1 MQIRH
6 DPGENRHY
14 ALDFESSNGVFVNRE
29 KIAADKLLDDGD
41 AIQIG
46 ETILVYSVK
55 DSPDAKRVM
64 DILRKHGESPIT
76 TQLPD

>member
-6 DPGENRHY
+6 DLGEHRHY

-29 KIAADKLLDDGD
+29 KIADDKLLDDGD

-46 ETILVYSVK
+46 ETVLVYSVK

-76 TQLPD
+76 TQLPV